1 MFKIT
6 SILTKSNL
14 EHKMNSRMI
23 KLAIIA
29 VSILLV
35 GGLISTASFNRSIET
50 SIVIERGPDRVWAA
64 ITEINQYVNWSPFI
78 KSIEGELKIGE
89 QLEVLIMPEG
99 ESGMNF
105 TPEVLVADTN
115 RELRWIG
122 KLGVHGVFDG
132 EHYFILEKLD
142 DNRTR
147 LHHGEEFSG
156 LLAPVIWSLI
166 EGSTLKGFTDHNQS
180 LKMLVENKST

>member
-1 MFKIT
+1 
-6 SILTKSNL
+6 
-14 EHKMNSRMI
+14 MNSKKI
-23 KLAIIA
+23 KLAVIA
-29 VSILLV
+29 ISILLV
-35 GGLISTASFNRSIET
+35 GGLISTAAFNRSIET
-50 SIVIERGPDRVWAA
+50 SIVIERSPDQVWAA
-64 ITEINQYVNWSPFI
+64 IAEIDQYANWSPFI

-99 ESGMNF
+99 KDGMKF

-142 DNRTR
+142 DNQTR
-147 LHHGEEFSG
+147 LLHGEEFSG
-156 LLAPVIWSLI
+156 FLAPIIWSLI
-166 EGSTLKGFTDHNQS
+166 ADSTLKGFTNHNQS
-180 LKMLVENKST
+180 LKELVENKSA

>member
-1 MFKIT
+1 
-6 SILTKSNL
+6 
-14 EHKMNSRMI
+14 MNSKMI
-23 KLAIIA
+23 KLAVIV
-29 VSILLV
+29 VSIFLI
-35 GGLISTASFNRSIET
+35 GGLISTASFNRSIKT
-50 SIVIERGPDRVWAA
+50 SIVIERSPEQVWAA
-64 ITEINQYVNWSPFI
+64 IAEIDQYVNWSPFI
-78 KSIEGELKIGE
+78 KSVQGELKTGE

-99 ESGMNF
+99 EDGMKF

-147 LHHGEEFSG
+147 LFHGEEFSG
-156 LLAPVIWSLI
+156 LLTPVIWSLI
-166 EGSTLKGFTDHNQS
+166 ADSTLKGFLSHNQS
-180 LKMLVENKST
+180 LKMLVENKSA